1 VRSNAC
7 MCPIQ
12 LFCFLMT
19 SMSISLLLLH
29 YYFHFAFY
37 LWPNL
42 ESIGPVFIDI
52 VWEVIPVF

>member
-1 VRSNAC
+1 